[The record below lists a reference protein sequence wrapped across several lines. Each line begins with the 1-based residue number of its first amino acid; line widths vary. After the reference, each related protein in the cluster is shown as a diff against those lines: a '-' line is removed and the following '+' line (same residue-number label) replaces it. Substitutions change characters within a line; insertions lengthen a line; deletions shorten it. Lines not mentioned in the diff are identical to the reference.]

1 LVKEIAASG
10 KHQMEAALRFRFMET
25 KTKIEEIS
33 TEVVERL
40 VKYGFAVV
48 DNFIGRDLLL

>member
-1 LVKEIAASG
+1 
-10 KHQMEAALRFRFMET
+10 MEAALRFRFMET